1 MMKMIP
7 TATKREMEGKG
18 KVVPT
23 EITSKRHL
31 HRCSDPTGR
40 RCSDPATAAPAR
52 KDNAAAFGF
61 LTLTSAKIVALTVQL
76 VEREPPEIS
85 ASETTGSLIRN
96 AVNRR
101 MRKCMAAMRRTA
113 KEQPQRRSHV
123 LSSFPTSITLNFPNT
138 ASMAGVCVI
147 DFYGRDVKKWE
158 LNVDYRLG
166 YCLEGCCRAIHFQG
180 RENYLNFKAPHTELG
195 FTSQQF
201 DESRRSSSIIDQ
213 FVISSSLA
221 YMLLPPNL
229 GFAFGFKGGGNLVL
243 GVQNYESQLWKC
255 LVELGGRDVKKWE
268 CNIDSGLEAC
278 LSNSCSAVAFQ
289 ESGKY
294 HCFKVPFKV
303 MDSAYVVYGKSPAE
317 RIPTSAWSSSANG
330 LQVHKRRNTYE
341 VVLSPNLE
349 WVGGNSV
356 PLGITSSFSRSLP
369 SPVMEARRD
378 TIIWF
383 LPPILTTNHLLQL
396 FRSAEFGFCFGFKG
410 DGSLAWSM
418 WKPDFGF
425 HEFERGGQLVRAESD
440 CDFQFWKFHYWYWHF
455 LLYEY
460 VQGKPIERHEL
471 VYWVHRRDWHSL
483 GLGVVCLPKPNG
495 LMVEA
500 HMGIDTQL
508 FSEDFCRNLFV
519 ISCYTLMNGFVR
531 KSNISELTHSSEL
544 IADSWL
550 VHELNLHGVVA
561 YVSSDVRTSGLF
573 GSCVIDTMN
582 VGHLLTCTWHIKVDM
597 MKKSYHEMDLSGLMG
612 LNEEVEVKN
621 HMDHIFWKSWL
632 MQSNFNW
639 KVALHRASLLAHFYV
654 LRRAYSSKPNA
665 WIIHAFYLNCYKGWH
680 GTLLQYLFV
689 ANYASRYSLLKR
701 TVRDDGLQRQRGQSY
716 VIHLLMLQFKTNVV
730 CCFCLD
736 IGLGTSRISRGRE
749 GCREST
755 DISGNSKALGKL
767 RKECERAKRALS
779 NQSQVRVEID
789 SFLDGGMDFSEPLTR
804 AKFQKL
810 NMNLFKKT
818 LESVKKTLENGKI
831 ERSRIDEIVLVG
843 GSTRIP
849 KLRQLLKDMFNGK
862 EPSKGVNPDEAV
874 AYGAAV
880 LGAKLSGRYSAIHG
894 VTLYDVTPLSLG
906 VDEIGDL
913 SSVVIPKNTPI
924 PAKESWYY
932 HTTEPFQTSMYFQV
946 LQGERAKAKDCL
958 KLGCFTVEGIPPA
971 PRGVATVEV
980 TFEID
985 ADGILNVTGK
995 CNATGKSKSVSIS
1008 SYKGNL
1014 TSEEVER
1021 MIREAEQMGEED
1033 KKEKARIDARN
1044 RLEEYIYDARSALD
1058 DDDTA
1063 ADGAKVEIA
1072 LREASDWLYVN
1083 VNATKESYEEM
1094 MQKLYKILM
1103 QQVRMRRWPGMHRRL
1118 NAISTY
1124 GAVFDCLE
1132 DWLDRPDGNRR
1143 VMESTVG
1150 QEIRDVLAAAEE
1162 ERVFRHMRVEEWRDY
1177 FGRVGMVE
1185 MEISRSSFY
1194 QAALLLR
1201 NFVSGESCTVDRN
1214 GKCLVT
1220 GWKGTQLH
1228 SVSAWK
1234 FYRQV
1239 PKRPRGKKYTA

>member
-1 MMKMIP
+1 MEEYNASFERLMVTFERFCEMKELKLPASISGENIAPGSVLNNAPQVFDESPLTNSTSQLDNPLQAFEPPMFAGDSHPSSWLEACIRYFSDAKVP
-7 TATKREMEGKG
+7 ANEMVDEAGWFL
-18 KVVPT
+18 
-23 EITSKRHL
+23 E
-31 HRCSDPTGR
+31 
-40 RCSDPATAAPAR
+40 
-52 KDNAAAFGF
+52 NAAYFWFLDWENGRSAIEWDEFSHAILSRFGSSTPNTIAASSPPKSACPSSSTF
-61 LTLTSAKIVALTVQL
+61 PVTS
-76 VEREPPEIS
+76 ENEP
-85 ASETTGSLIRN
+85 L
-96 AVNRR
+96 
-101 MRKCMAAMRRTA
+101 
-113 KEQPQRRSHV
+113 QV

-396 FRSAEFGFCFGFKG
+396 FS
-410 DGSLAWSM
+410 
-418 WKPDFGF
+418 
-425 HEFERGGQLVRAESD
+425 
-440 CDFQFWKFHYWYWHF
+440 
-455 LLYEY
+455 
-460 VQGKPIERHEL
+460 
-471 VYWVHRRDWHSL
+471 
-483 GLGVVCLPKPNG
+483 VVDNWCEQKVIVTSNSG
-495 LMVEA
+495 NFTI
-500 HMGIDTQL
+500 GIG
-508 FSEDFCRNLFV
+508 
-519 ISCYTLMNGFVR
+519 ISCFMSMF
-531 KSNISELTHSSEL
+531 
-544 IADSWL
+544 
-550 VHELNLHGVVA
+550 
-561 YVSSDVRTSGLF
+561 
-573 GSCVIDTMN
+573 
-582 VGHLLTCTWHIKVDM
+582 KVDM

-749 GCREST
+749 GSQLVQSRHEPTAGALAYGLENLNGKNKITILVYDLGGGTFDVSMLEIEDGVFRVLAT
-755 DISGNSKALGKL
+755 GDISGNSKALGKL

-849 KLRQLLKDMFNGK
+849 KLRQLLKDMFN
-862 EPSKGVNPDEAV
+862 
-874 AYGAAV
+874 
-880 LGAKLSGRYSAIHG
+880 
-894 VTLYDVTPLSLG
+894 
-906 VDEIGDL
+906 
-913 SSVVIPKNTPI
+913 VIPKNTPI

-1103 QQVRMRRWPGMHRRL
+1103 QQVWINQFHD
-1118 NAISTY
+1118 I
-1124 GAVFDCLE
+1124 D
-1132 DWLDRPDGNRR
+1132 
-1143 VMESTVG
+1143 
-1150 QEIRDVLAAAEE
+1150 I
-1162 ERVFRHMRVEEWRDY
+1162 
-1177 FGRVGMVE
+1177 
-1185 MEISRSSFY
+1185 I
-1194 QAALLLR
+1194 
-1201 NFVSGESCTVDRN
+1201 
-1214 GKCLVT
+1214 
-1220 GWKGTQLH
+1220 
-1228 SVSAWK
+1228 
-1234 FYRQV
+1234 
-1239 PKRPRGKKYTA
+1239 